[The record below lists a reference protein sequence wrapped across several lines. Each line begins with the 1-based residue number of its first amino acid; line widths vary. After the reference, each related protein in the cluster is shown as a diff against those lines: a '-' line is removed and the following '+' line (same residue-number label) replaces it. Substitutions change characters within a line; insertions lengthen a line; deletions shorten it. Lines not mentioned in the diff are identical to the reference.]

1 MVATIG
7 FGLAAGS
14 KSTSKK
20 GAEQCLPGS
29 IQVMSASVG
38 NGAHVSDNVQQ
49 ALLKRVLGTAT
60 SVCRLQCIG
69 VANDRCARGQ
79 DRVVEG
85 NR

>member
-49 ALLKRVLGTAT
+49 ALLKRVLGTAP
-60 SVCRLQCIG
+60 SVSHLQCIG
-69 VANDRCARGQ
+69 ITHERSTRGQ
-79 DRVVEG
+79 YRVVEG
-85 NR
+85 SR